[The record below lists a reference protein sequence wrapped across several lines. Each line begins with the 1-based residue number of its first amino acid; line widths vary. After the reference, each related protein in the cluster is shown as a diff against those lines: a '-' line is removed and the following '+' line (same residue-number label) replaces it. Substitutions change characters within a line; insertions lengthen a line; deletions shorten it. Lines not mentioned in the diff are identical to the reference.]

1 MLQQQTL
8 LPLLTQ
14 LKILSRNE
22 NHRQNVGEKV
32 IASLICHMS
41 DQESGTKVQAEG
53 ANVILNLCYE
63 KENVINVLN
72 CGGASTLVFQQYS
85 WNLLIIIFFWTY
97 TKCHPKKNGSS
108 IMLCNYVDWK

>member
-1 MLQQQTL
+1 MVKEIEELEKIKHIIEQPTNFLLQQQTL

-22 NHRQNVGEKV
+22 NHRQNMGEKV
-32 IASLICHMS
+32 IASLICHIS

-85 WNLLIIIFFWTY
+85 WNLLIIMFL
-97 TKCHPKKNGSS
+97 S
-108 IMLCNYVDWK
+108 I